1 MTEQEK
7 QEVAGMFGWEFVRQ
21 LEDKERAEKSY
32 KFAKRFSL
40 IMLFIVPLFLSFTAN
55 SFGDYIMLLV
65 LAPIWLIAVL
75 SVIND

>member
-21 LEDKERAEKSY
+21 LEDKERAKKSY

-40 IMLFIVPLFLSFTAN
+40 IVLFIIPLFLRFTAN
-55 SFGDYIMLLV
+55 SFKDYIMLLV
-65 LAPIWLIAVL
+65 IMPFWLVGVL

>member
-40 IMLFIVPLFLSFTAN
+40 IVLFIIPLFLLFTAN
-55 SFGDYIMLLV
+55 SFKDYIMLLV
-65 LAPIWLIAVL
+65 IMPFWLICVL

>member
-55 SFGDYIMLLV
+55 SLGDYIMLLV